1 MSTITTELLKSV
13 LELTQL
19 YNNTNKV
26 ISEVIIAQS
35 EKIEELESRIKTL
48 EHYHTYH
55 GDEE

>member
-1 MSTITTELLKSV
+1 MSTITKELLKSV

-19 YNNTNKV
+19 CNNTNK
-26 ISEVIIAQS
+26 VIIAQS

-48 EHYHTYH
+48 EHYHTYR